1 MHVYQKTVNTIKLMP
16 RIPSLLSKIKNM
28 KLPAKTALT
37 AGIAAAVIII
47 LPYIVNLMFTVLP
60 GFLGAVASV
69 VTPIFTA
76 AGLAWL
82 ITYIWTKQ

>member
-60 GFLGAVASV
+60 GFL
-69 VTPIFTA
+69 
-76 AGLAWL
+76 
-82 ITYIWTKQ
+82 